1 MFLGVG
7 VHELLWLALA
17 IIIGGV
23 ITGLLAGLFGVGG
36 GSVIVP
42 VLFEVFRVLG
52 VADEIR
58 MQLCVGTSIAIIV
71 PTAIRSYLTHRA
83 KGR

>member
-1 MFLGVG
+1 MRFSTS
-7 VHELLWLALA
+7 A
-17 IIIGGV
+17 ITAVEITSANNRMPSNEIVVGGV

-52 VADEIR
+52 VPEEVR
-58 MQLCVGTSIAIIV
+58 MQLCVGASIAITSAAV
-71 PTAIRSYLTHRA
+71 CP
-83 KGR
+83 